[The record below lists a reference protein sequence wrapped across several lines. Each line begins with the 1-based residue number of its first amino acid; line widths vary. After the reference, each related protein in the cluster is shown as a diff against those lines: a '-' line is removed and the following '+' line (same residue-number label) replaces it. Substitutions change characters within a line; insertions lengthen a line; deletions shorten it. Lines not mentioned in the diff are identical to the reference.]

1 MRNNL
6 KKYNFVDNPVITTN
20 YAGEFAG
27 KYIAAAILSA
37 PTLEAGAVTIMPNVK
52 YRSTLKVL
60 GNDYLDITAASCD
73 FDPSGDVVLSD
84 KVLEVVEKQVNVQLC
99 KTPFQSDWEATQ
111 MGYSAFDNLPKT
123 FSDFFI
129 GNMLSQIAAKTEID
143 LWSLTTG
150 YPFLLADDGAATPTW
165 ANVTAAN
172 VIEKLGVVVDALPN
186 RVYNKPDLKLYVSID
201 VAKAY
206 VRALGGFATNIG
218 ANGLNMQGTQWYTA
232 GGALSYEGI
241 AIFVCDGMVDSTI
254 VLTTSTNLY
263 FGTGLM
269 SDYNEVRVLDMADL
283 DGSKNVRFIARWT
296 QGLQVG
302 FGGDAVVY
310 ADL

>member
-1 MRNNL
+1 MPAP
-6 KKYNFVDNPVITTN
+6 NPSITTN
-20 YAGEFAG
+20 YTGEFAG

-60 GNDYLDITAASCD
+60 GNDYLVINNASCD
-73 FDPSGDVVLSD
+73 FEPEGNVELSD
-84 KVLEVVEKQVNVQLC
+84 KVLQVDEKQVNVQLC

-129 GNMLSQIAAKTEID
+129 GNMLSGIAANTETY
-143 LWSLTTG
+143 LWTLSNPDSFTN
-150 YPFLLADDGAATPTW
+150 LLVTDGAATPTW
-165 ANVTAAN
+165 AAVDATN
-172 VIEKLGVVVDALPN
+172 VINKLGLVVDSLPN
-186 RVYNKPDLKLYVSID
+186 RVYNKPDLKLYVSIN

-218 ANGLNMQGTQWYTA
+218 ANGVNMQGTQWYTA

-241 AIFVCDGMVDSTI
+241 AIFVADGMDDDTI
-254 VLTTSTNLY
+254 VLSQSTNLY
-263 FGTGLM
+263 FGCGLM
-269 SDYNEVRVLDMADL
+269 SDFNEVRLLDMADL

-296 QGLQVG
+296 QGTQVG
-302 FGGDAVVY
+302 FGGDSVVY

>member
-1 MRNNL
+1 MP
-6 KKYNFVDNPVITTN
+6 VNPTITTN
-20 YAGEFAG
+20 YTGEFAG

-60 GNDYLDITAASCD
+60 NNNYLTINDASCD
-73 FDPSGDVVLSD
+73 FEPDGEVALSD
-84 KVLEVVEKQVNVQLC
+84 RVLEVTEKQVNVQLC
-99 KTPFQSDWEATQ
+99 KLPFQQDWEATQ

-123 FSDFFI
+123 FADFFI
-129 GNMLSQIAAKTEID
+129 GNMLSQIASETEQYIWN
-143 LWSLTTG
+143 LSSG
-150 YPFLLADDGAATPTW
+150 FPFLLVDDGAATPTW

-172 VIEKLGVVVDALPN
+172 VIDKLGLVVDALPN

-218 ANGLNMQGTQWYTA
+218 ANGVNMQGTQWYTA

-241 AIFVCDGMVDSTI
+241 AIFVCDGMDDSTI
-254 VLTTSTNLY
+254 VLTQSTNLY
-263 FGTGLM
+263 FGCGLM
-269 SDYNEVRVLDMADL
+269 SDFNEVRLLDMSDL

>member
-1 MRNNL
+1 MPTP
-6 KKYNFVDNPVITTN
+6 VNPSISTN
-20 YAGEFAG
+20 YTGEFAG

-52 YRSTLKVL
+52 YRSTLKAL
-60 GNDYLDITAASCD
+60 NNNYLTINDASCD
-73 FDPSGDVVLSD
+73 FNPDGEVSLSD
-84 KVLEVVEKQVNVQLC
+84 RVLEVTEKQVNVQLC
-99 KTPFQSDWEATQ
+99 KLPFQQDWEATQ

-129 GNMLSQIAAKTEID
+129 GNMLSQIAAETEQYIWN
-143 LWSLTTG
+143 LSSG
-150 YPFLLADDGAATPTW
+150 FPFLLADDGAATPTW
-165 ANVTAAN
+165 AAVDATN
-172 VIEKLGVVVDALPN
+172 VIDKLGLVVDALPN
-186 RVYNKPDLKLYVSID
+186 RVYNKPDLKLYVSIN

-218 ANGLNMQGTQWYTA
+218 ANGVNMQGTQWYTA

-241 AIFVCDGMVDSTI
+241 AIFVCDGMDDDTI
-254 VLTTSTNLY
+254 VLSQSTNLY
-263 FGTGLM
+263 FGCGLT
-269 SDYNEVRVLDMADL
+269 SDMNEVRLLDMSDL

>member
-1 MRNNL
+1 MP
-6 KKYNFVDNPVITTN
+6 VNPTITTN
-20 YAGEFAG
+20 YTGEFAG

-60 GNDYLDITAASCD
+60 GNDYLVINNASCD
-73 FDPSGDVVLSD
+73 FEPDGEVELSD
-84 KVLEVVEKQVNVQLC
+84 KVLQVDEKQVNVQLC
-99 KTPFQSDWEATQ
+99 KLPFQSDWEATQ

-129 GNMLSQIAAKTEID
+129 GNMLSQIAAQTEID

-165 ANVTAAN
+165 AAVDATN
-172 VIEKLGVVVDALPN
+172 VIDQLGLVVDALPN
-186 RVYNKPDLKLYVSID
+186 RVYNKPDLKLYVSIN

-218 ANGLNMQGTQWYTA
+218 ANGVNMQGTQWYTA

-241 AIFVCDGMVDSTI
+241 AIFVCDGMDDDVI
-254 VLTTSTNLY
+254 VLSQSTNMY
-263 FGTGLM
+263 FGCGLM
-269 SDYNEVRVLDMADL
+269 SDFNEVRLLDMADL

>member
-1 MRNNL
+1 MP
-6 KKYNFVDNPVITTN
+6 VNPNISTN
-20 YAGEFAG
+20 YTGEFAG

-52 YRSTLKVL
+52 YRSTLKTL
-60 GNDYLDITAASCD
+60 GNDYLSITDATCD
-73 FDPSGDVVLSD
+73 FTPDGEVVLSD
-84 KVLEVVEKQVNVQLC
+84 RVLEVTEKQVNVQLC
-99 KTPFQSDWEATQ
+99 KLPFQQDWEATQ

-129 GNMLSQIAAKTEID
+129 GNMLSQIAAETEQYI
-143 LWSLTTG
+143 WNLTDG
-150 YPFLLADDGAATPTW
+150 YPFLLVDDGAATPTW
-165 ANVTAAN
+165 AAVDATN
-172 VIEKLGVVVDALPN
+172 VIDQLGLVVDALPN
-186 RVYNKPDLKLYVSID
+186 RVYNKPDLKLYVSIN

-218 ANGLNMQGTQWYTA
+218 ANGVNMQGTQWYTA

-241 AIFVCDGMVDSTI
+241 AIFVCDGMNDDTI
-254 VLTTSTNLY
+254 VLTQSTNLY
-263 FGTGLM
+263 FGCGLM
-269 SDYNEVRVLDMADL
+269 SDFNEVRLLDMSDL

>member
-1 MRNNL
+1 MPI
-6 KKYNFVDNPVITTN
+6 NPSISTN
-20 YAGEFAG
+20 YTGEFAG

-52 YRSTLKVL
+52 YRSTLKAL
-60 GNDYLDITAASCD
+60 NNNYLTINNASCD
-73 FDPSGDVVLSD
+73 FNPDGDVSLSD
-84 KVLEVVEKQVNVQLC
+84 RVLEVTEKQVNVQLC
-99 KTPFQSDWEATQ
+99 KLPFQQDWEATQ

-129 GNMLSQIAAKTEID
+129 GNMLSQIAAETEQYIWNLSD
-143 LWSLTTG
+143 G
-150 YPFLLADDGAATPTW
+150 FPFLLADDGAATPTW
-165 ANVTAAN
+165 AAVDATN
-172 VIEKLGVVVDALPN
+172 VIDKLGLVVDALPN
-186 RVYNKPDLKLYVSID
+186 RVYNKPDLKLYVSIN

-218 ANGLNMQGTQWYTA
+218 ANGVNMQGTQWYTA

-241 AIFVCDGMVDSTI
+241 AIFVCDGMNDDTI
-254 VLTTSTNLY
+254 VLSQSSNLY
-263 FGTGLM
+263 FGCGLT
-269 SDYNEVRVLDMADL
+269 SDMNEVRLLDMSDL

-302 FGGDAVVY
+302 FGKDAVVY